1 VTESLEAEIRT
12 LRSLFWSDRDPDG
25 RGFAPLA
32 DAYRRAGDA
41 KQALELLGDGMDRHP
56 NFTPGHVVAARLYVE
71 QGLFTEA
78 EIAARRVLDLD
89 PENVDALRS
98 LVRALDESGETIE
111 AAKVREQIATLD
123 LEPLEDETPADASA
137 EAEMLATSEP
147 EEETEIASEP
157 EVQEHVDEFDPFV
170 LSEVLVE
177 EEDAVDL
184 GALAPDEPVP
194 AEESLPDFGTAPD
207 EPAAVE
213 EAEVMDFGALAP
225 DEPEAVEEE
234 VLDFDALAPDEP
246 VPAEEI
252 QTRTMADLY
261 VAQGL
266 IGRAIEMYEHLVE
279 AAPDDAAL
287 RARLEELRAGD
298 TGPAEGGEDD
308 DGEVETLARDLAASG
323 DAEDDVDTPFA
334 WAEELSEPETEPVD
348 GPSIGQFFDD
358 LLNYRHSSEEEG
370 L

>member
-1 VTESLEAEIRT
+1 MTESLEAEIRT

-41 KQALELLGDGMDRHP
+41 KQALELLGDGLDRHP

-98 LVRALDESGETIE
+98 LVRVLDESGETVE
-111 AAKVREQIATLD
+111 AAKVREQIATLA

-184 GALAPDEPVP
+184 G
-194 AEESLPDFGTAPD
+194 
-207 EPAAVE
+207 
-213 EAEVMDFGALAP
+213 
-225 DEPEAVEEE
+225 
-234 VLDFDALAPDEP
+234 ALAPDEP